1 MMASVADILS
11 DIKQDLGNFYAE
23 ETLAGEK
30 PRIEAF
36 KRQATALLNL
46 INKRGEWGFF
56 ENDNTNMLNLYQLAY
71 KLVIQIKEWA
81 TRTKEQYVVGLYSGY
96 GKNQKLIVA
105 TPTID
110 ELLDCTTLLQNSEGK
125 LRLAINN
132 LQGLNKIKP
141 AGGKAVNSIHSAFT
155 FLNQNAGNIS
165 NIFKVGKRNYGQ
177 KFESAIMAASR
188 GFAKSRRTTN
198 LANPNLYNKYFPN
211 YVNLNQD
218 LFTSAGSDI
227 ANTRLNG
234 NSFEKGDY
242 SIEAKLINMNY
253 ANLKNFFGAGLVNI
267 NTLTS
272 VLTII
277 QNIFQKAN
285 IGEIRNK
292 LNTIVFSKNRN
303 VDQVL
308 KNYQNEMDEDIK
320 QLVDKSILGF

>member
-1 MMASVADILS
+1 MASVADILS

-46 INKRGEWGFF
+46 INKRGEWSFF
-56 ENDNTNMLNLYQLAY
+56 ESDNTNMLNLYQLAY

-81 TRTKEQYVVGLYSGY
+81 TRTKEQYVIGLYSGY

-110 ELLDCTTLLQNSEGK
+110 ELLNCTTLLQDSEGK
-125 LRLAINN
+125 LKLAINN
-132 LQGLNKIKP
+132 LQGLNKMKP
-141 AGGKAVNSIHSAFT
+141 TGGKAVSSISNAFT
-155 FLNQNAGNIS
+155 FLNQNANNIS
-165 NIFKVGKRNYGQ
+165 NMFKIGKRNYGQ
-177 KFESAIMAASR
+177 KFESAIVAASR
-188 GFAKSRRTTN
+188 GFAQSRRTN
-198 LANPNLYNKYFPN
+198 LGNPNLYNKYFPN
-211 YVNLNQD
+211 YINLNQD
-218 LFTSAGSDI
+218 LFTSVGSDI
-227 ANTRLNG
+227 AGTRLNG
-234 NSFEKGDY
+234 GNFKKGNY

-253 ANLKNFFGAGLVNI
+253 VNSKNFFGAGLVNI

-277 QNIFQKAN
+277 QNIFQRTN
-285 IGEIRNK
+285 ISEIRNK

-303 VDQVL
+303 IDQVL
-308 KNYQNEMDEDIK
+308 HNYQNQMDEDIK